1 MKRSRHRPDKS
12 TRAPSQDSA
21 TADGVE
27 TQPSED
33 ECPPAK
39 KLLKNLLAH
48 EVDKAMRQVKRTG
61 QEVVQQNANA
71 GCSPAKPRRGPPAHR
86 KKECDRFK
94 VTTANKECLPPGASI
109 IKVLVLGNKSGNEV
123 ATPPRHFELNGVSY
137 SLPATVLRGAEGY
150 MKVVNTGNEEIVW
163 QPGEVLARA
172 ENCQELSSNSQVV

>member
-1 MKRSRHRPDKS
+1 MKRSRHRPVKL

-48 EVDKAMRQVKRTG
+48 EVDKAMQ
-61 QEVVQQNANA
+61 
-71 GCSPAKPRRGPPAHR
+71 
-86 KKECDRFK
+86 CDRFK

-172 ENCQELSSNSQVV
+172 ENCQELSSNSQMICFYPQIMLKTG

>member
-1 MKRSRHRPDKS
+1 MVSLIRDPM
-12 TRAPSQDSA
+12 AN
-21 TADGVE
+21 
-27 TQPSED
+27 
-33 ECPPAK
+33 
-39 KLLKNLLAH
+39 NLNI
-48 EVDKAMRQVKRTG
+48 V
-61 QEVVQQNANA
+61 
-71 GCSPAKPRRGPPAHR
+71 S
-86 KKECDRFK
+86 ECDRFK